1 MNRSGTVKKQS
12 AKTTIESTEAPKKVH
27 LAKLLPV
34 ALLAEHPNNTNVQS
48 KHVYK
53 ELKES
58 ILAGGFDEPLIVVPR
73 KDVES
78 GFYVVSG
85 NHRFKAGKEVGY
97 DQLPCIVR
105 EDWDSVEA
113 EIQLVRR
120 NYVRGQIDRV
130 ASTETV
136 NRLATEQALGLDV
149 IMERMGFE
157 DASAFAEFYKEEKTR
172 ERRTAAAV
180 AGSGPAVQQVKM
192 IDDLGVILS
201 VMFEKFGSTVP
212 QSFMIFP
219 IGGKNHIFVQITP
232 ALKKSIDAI
241 TTKCVADGL
250 DINTVLGGLL
260 QIAIH
265 HTDFFRAQKDQSAV
279 VEAGSV
285 TGDANIALIEK

>member
-1 MNRSGTVKKQS
+1 MKKQS

-130 ASTETV
+130 AFTETV

-157 DASAFAEFYKEEKTR
+157 SSEDFAEFYRTEKKR
-172 ERRTAAAV
+172 ERATAAAV
-180 AGSGPAVQQVKM
+180 ASTSAVQQVKM

-201 VMFEKFGSTVP
+201 VMFEKFGSTVT

-241 TTKCVADGL
+241 TAKCVADGL